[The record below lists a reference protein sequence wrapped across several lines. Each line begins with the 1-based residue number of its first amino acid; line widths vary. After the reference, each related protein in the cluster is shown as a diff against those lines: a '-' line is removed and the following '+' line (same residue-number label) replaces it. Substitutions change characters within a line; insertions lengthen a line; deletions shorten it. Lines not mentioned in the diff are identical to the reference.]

1 MINSYLNLFVFVI
14 VIAVLLMSAF
24 NTYAHV
30 WFQRQLRGYDG
41 GLSTKIG
48 ALELHLEWS
57 LLAACALSRP

>member
-1 MINSYLNLFVFVI
+1 MDICTVFVI

-24 NTYAHV
+24 NTTYAHW

-57 LLAACALSRP
+57 LLAAGALSRP